1 MTSVTDFT
9 QYAALRADAQSNDD
23 AALRSVAEQ
32 FEALFV
38 QQMLKSMRDASFG
51 DPFFPD
57 TGGHQVYRDL
67 LDQQLASD
75 TAERGGI
82 GLADMIVSQ
91 MQPRA
96 PIQVTKAVVHESPA
110 GWSDPKSFVADVLPH
125 AKKAAE
131 RLGVSPLAVLSQAAL
146 ETGWGQKL
154 PVSERQQSNNLFGI
168 KAGGSWGGDKV
179 EQATLEFRDGTA
191 QRERA
196 AFRAYP
202 SLEASFFDYAAF
214 LGKSRYQSVSN
225 TGDDVGGFAD
235 ALQAAGYA
243 TDPNYARK
251 IRRIAGSET
260 MRDAL
265 AALKQDDLL
274 SLSTQQATP
283 ESGRG
288 P

>member
-9 QYAALRADAQSNDD
+9 QYAALRADAQANDD
-23 AALRSVAEQ
+23 GALRSVAEQ

-67 LDQQLASD
+67 LDQQLAAD
-75 TAERGGI
+75 TADRGGI

-146 ETGWGQKL
+146 ETGWGQKV

-179 EQATLEFRDGTA
+179 DQATLEFRDGTA

-202 SLEASFFDYAAF
+202 SLEASFSDYASF
-214 LGKSRYQSVSN
+214 LSKSRYQSVSN
-225 TGDDVGGFAD
+225 TGNDVGGFAD

-243 TDPNYARK
+243 TDPNYAHK

-274 SLSTQQATP
+274 SLSTQQATS
-283 ESGRG
+283 ESGRR

>member
-32 FEALFV
+32 IAALNV

-51 DPFFPD
+51 APFFPD

-110 GWSDPKSFVADVLPH
+110 GWSDPKSFVAVVLPL
-125 AKKAAE
+125 AK
-131 RLGVSPLAVLSQAAL
+131 
-146 ETGWGQKL
+146 
-154 PVSERQQSNNLFGI
+154 
-168 KAGGSWGGDKV
+168 
-179 EQATLEFRDGTA
+179 
-191 QRERA
+191 
-196 AFRAYP
+196 
-202 SLEASFFDYAAF
+202 
-214 LGKSRYQSVSN
+214 
-225 TGDDVGGFAD
+225 
-235 ALQAAGYA
+235 
-243 TDPNYARK
+243 
-251 IRRIAGSET
+251 
-260 MRDAL
+260 
-265 AALKQDDLL
+265 
-274 SLSTQQATP
+274 
-283 ESGRG
+283 
-288 P
+288 